1 MECVETQ
8 IGNRNSKQQAQDNKI
23 YEICILFP
31 NLNPFADAR
40 NGKYNNIQ
48 KRYYVPLKLIWQL
61 IAAATKCI
69 CARIT
74 PSKVHRDSRPRTGDF
89 ELNRRPRLM
98 AVIIRYIAGIARI
111 CLSLSGG
118 IEASYRLTSTSNAH
132 A

>member
-1 MECVETQ
+1 MRAQYNDDNIIFVYTLECVETQ

-69 CARIT
+69 CSRIT
-74 PSKVHRDSRPRTGDF
+74 PSKFTAILAQELETLNWIVVHD
-89 ELNRRPRLM
+89 
-98 AVIIRYIAGIARI
+98 
-111 CLSLSGG
+111 
-118 IEASYRLTSTSNAH
+118 
-132 A
+132 